1 MWLANL
7 FAYELSYNT
16 QTERLN
22 TQLVVDIGVRIGEK
36 SDFLESA
43 VKTSDNRIELIFVY
57 AANKYII

>member
-1 MWLANL
+1 MWL
-7 FAYELSYNT
+7 AYELSYNT